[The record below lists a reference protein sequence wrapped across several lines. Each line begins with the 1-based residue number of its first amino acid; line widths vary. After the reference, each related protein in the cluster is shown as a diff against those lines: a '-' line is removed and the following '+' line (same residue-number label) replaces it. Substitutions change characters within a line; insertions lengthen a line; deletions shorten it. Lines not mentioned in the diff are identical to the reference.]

1 MPTLIQKRRVQM
13 QTAVM
18 TDLGPQI
25 HEAVDF
31 VPVADLDTYLAD
43 AATRWQRIV
52 VGTDHDAGPGG
63 DTYTEE

>member
-1 MPTLIQKRRVQM
+1 M